1 MLGMSH
7 RTACSAV
14 LVAGVCVCGTA
25 VASNDASGAALGAWK
40 DYALRSMTPDFGW
53 AEKPSEQSVTPTALS
68 TGLSSR
74 TGTMPRFDF
83 AAVDAKSGLG
93 LSVSRSVAGDTPVL
107 ESGGLAMSDVG
118 RVGVG
123 LERTFVAPSLTHE
136 FLGGSTAITAAAV
149 LVYQEFAS
157 WGFGSG
163 LAAESAPGPVLNATS
178 ESSAGSGVKIELR
191 QQLNPVLGF
200 TVAYQSKVDMDAF
213 QNYRGV
219 FSDPGDFDVP
229 ALASI
234 GLGWQIAPNTVVGIG
249 ASRVMWSDVSA
260 FTSNALPRRFLA
272 LLGDGTSPAFEWR
285 DHTVFNFDIGWRPTL
300 RDEFILR
307 VTSQQQPEPTS
318 TLLRQALEHSGA
330 YSDTNLGFLF
340 RHRFDRFGTLRL
352 GASYAAAQYFLGNVS
367 YADRDLNGDQV
378 EVEAVWTMAF

>member
-1 MLGMSH
+1 MSH
-7 RTACSAV
+7 RTACSAIV
-14 LVAGVCVCGTA
+14 AAGVCVCGSA
-25 VASNDASGAALGAWK
+25 VASDDASGAALGAWK

-53 AEKPSEQSVTPTALS
+53 AEKPTEQSVTPTVFS
-68 TGLSSR
+68 SSVGSR
-74 TGTMPRFDF
+74 TGAMPHFDF
-83 AAVDAKSGLG
+83 SAVDAKSGLG
-93 LSVSRSVAGDTPVL
+93 LSVSRSISGDTPAL

-123 LERTFVAPSLTHE
+123 LERTYVAPSLTRD
-136 FLGGSTAITAAAV
+136 FAGGTTQVTASAIF
-149 LVYQEFAS
+149 VYQEFAS

-163 LAAESAPGPVLNATS
+163 LSSESGPNPMLNTGN
-178 ESSAGSGVKIELR
+178 ESSAGSGVKIELH

-200 TVAYQSKVDMDAF
+200 SVAYQSKVDMDAF

-229 ALASI
+229 ALASV
-234 GLGWQIAPNTVVGIG
+234 GLGWQVSPEFAFGVG
-249 ASRVMWSDVSA
+249 ASRVMWSDVAA

-272 LLGDGTSPAFEWR
+272 LLGDGTSPTFEWR
-285 DHTVFNFDIGWRPTL
+285 DHTVLNVDLGWQPTR
-300 RDEFILR
+300 RDELMLR

-318 TLLRQALEHSGA
+318 TLLRQALAYTGVYSG
-330 YSDTNLGFLF
+330 TNLGLLF
-340 RHRFDRFGTLRL
+340 RHRFDRFGTLRI
-352 GASYAAAQYFLGNVS
+352 GASYAAAQYFLGNLS